1 MKMTIKKGPANA
13 QLGKLI
19 DGLDDNKLKVGWFE
33 SAVYPNGMPVAT
45 IAAIQ
50 EFGSSNG
57 AIPSRSFMRTTMAE
71 KENAWRSFIKKRAEE
86 VAKGT
91 LTTAGL
97 ADAFGLRVAGD
108 IAKKIASISSPA
120 LSPVTLQL
128 RYWKNAGVKI
138 TGKKMV
144 GQAARLVSQGINN
157 TVSGTAAKPLVDTRI
172 MINSLTHTVTK
183 K

>member
-1 MKMTIKKGPANA
+1 MKMTVKNGPANA

-19 DGLDDNKLKVGWFE
+19 DGLHDNKLRVGWFP
-33 SAVYPNGMPVAT
+33 SAVYPNGMPVAN

-57 AIPSRSFMRTTMAE
+57 AIPSRSFMRTTMVE
-71 KENAWRSFIKKRAEE
+71 QESAWRTFITNRGKKIA
-86 VAKGT
+86 AGSM
-91 LTTAGL
+91 TTEQL
-97 ADAFGLRVAGD
+97 ADQFGLRVAGD
-108 IAKKIASISSPA
+108 IAKKISKITSPA

-144 GQAARLVSQGINN
+144 GQAARLVGQGINN
-157 TVSGTAAKPLVDTRI
+157 TLSGSAAKPLVDSR
-172 MINSLTHTVTK
+172 MMMESVTHTVTK
-183 K
+183 S